1 MGKTQPRGSRTS
13 PTSGRPG
20 DVLKEG
26 FSRFSGK
33 SGYMNVVAAKA
44 FLVKCRLE
52 SQPQTED
59 SKNDRYNTPYET
71 NWLKHNRNS
80 TRIPRPANR
89 DL

>member
-1 MGKTQPRGSRTS
+1 MGKTQSRGSRTS

-33 SGYMNVVAAKA
+33 SGYMNVVAAA
-44 FLVKCRLE
+44 D
-52 SQPQTED
+52 ED
-59 SKNDRYNTPYET
+59 SKNDRYNAPYET

-80 TRIPRPANR
+80 TRIPLPANR
-89 DL
+89 DSSLLPAPAKSHD